1 MDSKNECFSEK
12 CVEEFSEYKKEIEE
26 INRIFDEGI
35 EKIKK
40 TSTNQ
45 KNPIFK
51 LIIFKHTIKEY
62 SKITKKIRTCFYKK
76 CKKQISDELNKYKEE
91 IEKYK
96 KKIYSKEI
104 SDFLKKLFNEI
115 ETKEKE
121 FTGGFKRLSK
131 KSKQKILKKKKKTI
145 NNFLEKNGNL
155 IKYLKKK
162 KTKKNKK
169 L

>member
-131 KSKQKILKKKKKTI
+131 KSKQKILKKKKKLSTI
-145 NNFLEKNGNL
+145 F
-155 IKYLKKK
+155 
-162 KTKKNKK
+162 
-169 L
+169 